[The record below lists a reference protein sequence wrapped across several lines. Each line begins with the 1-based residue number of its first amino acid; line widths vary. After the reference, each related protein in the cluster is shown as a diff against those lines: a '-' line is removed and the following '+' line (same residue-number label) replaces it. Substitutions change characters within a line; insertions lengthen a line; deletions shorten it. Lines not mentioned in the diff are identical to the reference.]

1 MECGGK
7 NDMDKKINI
16 AIDGPAGAGKSTVAR
31 KVADNLSF
39 LYIDTGAMYRALT
52 FKAIENGVD
61 LENGPV
67 LKSLLDETVIDLQ
80 VGEQEQHVLVDNQD
94 VTTDIRS
101 YHVTNNVS
109 FVARQS
115 EVRQEMVKRQKVLA
129 NRGGVVM
136 DGRDIGTHVLPE
148 SELKVF
154 LSASVEERASR
165 RYKELIENGIEADYD
180 RIKDEIAL
188 RDKRDTEREIAPLVK
203 ADDAI
208 EIDTTTMSI
217 SEVVDHILQLA
228 KERA

>member
-7 NDMDKKINI
+7 NHMDKKINI

-52 FKAIENGVD
+52 FKAIEHGVD

-115 EVRQEMVKRQKVLA
+115 EVRQEMVKRQKELA

-154 LSASVEERASR
+154 LSASVDERASR
-165 RYKELIENGIEADYD
+165 RYKELIENGIEADYN

>member
-1 MECGGK
+1 MEFGGNNNMNK
-7 NDMDKKINI
+7 RINI

-52 FKAIENGVD
+52 YKAIEKDID
-61 LENGPV
+61 LENGPL
-67 LKSLLDETVIDLQ
+67 LKALLDDTVIDLQ
-80 VGEQEQHVLVDNQD
+80 VGESEQLVLVDNMD

-101 YHVTNNVS
+101 YAVTNNVS

-115 EVRQEMVKRQKVLA
+115 EVRLEMVKRQKMLA
-129 NRGGVVM
+129 DRGGVVM

-154 LSASVEERASR
+154 LSASVEERATR
-165 RYKELIENGIEADYD
+165 RYNELIGNGTEADYD

-188 RDKRDTEREIAPLVK
+188 RDKRDTEREVAPLVK

-208 EIDTTTMSI
+208 EIDTTKMTI
-217 SEVVDHILQLA
+217 SEVVDQILQLA

>member
-1 MECGGK
+1 
-7 NDMDKKINI
+7 MDKKINI

-52 FKAIENGVD
+52 FKAIEKGVD

-67 LKSLLDETVIDLQ
+67 LKTLLDETVIDLQ
-80 VGEQEQHVLVDNQD
+80 VGEQEQHVLVDHQD

-101 YHVTNNVS
+101 YNVTNNVS

-165 RYKELIENGIEADYD
+165 RYKELIDNGVEADYD

-188 RDKRDTEREIAPLVK
+188 RDKRDTEREVAPLVK

-217 SEVVDHILQLA
+217 LEVVDHILQLA

>member
-1 MECGGK
+1 MNK
-7 NDMDKKINI
+7 RINI

-31 KVADNLSF
+31 KVADHLTF

-52 FKAIENGVD
+52 FKAIENKVD
-61 LENGPV
+61 LEDGPA
-67 LKSLLDETVIDLQ
+67 LKDLLDTTVIDLQ
-80 VGEQEQHVLVDNQD
+80 VGESEQLVLVDHTD

-101 YHVTNNVS
+101 SHVTNNVS

-115 EVRQEMVKRQKVLA
+115 EVREEMVKRQKLLA
-129 NRGGVVM
+129 DRGGVVM
-136 DGRDIGTHVLPE
+136 DGRDIGTHVLPK

-154 LSASVEERASR
+154 LIASVEERASR

-180 RIKDEIAL
+180 QIKDEIAL
-188 RDKRDTEREIAPLVK
+188 RDKRDTEREVAPLVK
-203 ADDAI
+203 ASDAV

-217 SEVVDHILQLA
+217 SDVVDHILQLA

>member
-1 MECGGK
+1 MKCGGK

-52 FKAIENGVD
+52 FKAIEKGVD

-67 LKSLLDETVIDLQ
+67 LKTLLDETVIDLQ
-80 VGEQEQHVLVDNQD
+80 VGEQEQLVLVDHQD

-101 YHVTNNVS
+101 YNVTNNVS

-165 RYKELIENGIEADYD
+165 RYKELIDNGVQADYD

-188 RDKRDTEREIAPLVK
+188 RDKRDTEREVAPLVK

-217 SEVVDHILQLA
+217 LEVVDHILQLA

>member
-1 MECGGK
+1 MNK
-7 NDMDKKINI
+7 QINI

-31 KVADNLSF
+31 RVADHLTF

-52 FKAIENGVD
+52 FKAIEKSVD
-61 LENGPV
+61 LEDGPA
-67 LKSLLDETVIDLQ
+67 LKALLDTTLIDLQ
-80 VGEQEQHVLVDNQD
+80 VGESEQLVLIDHRD

-101 YHVTNNVS
+101 SHVTNNVS

-115 EVRQEMVKRQKVLA
+115 EVREEMVKRQQLLA
-129 NRGGVVM
+129 DRGGVVM

-154 LSASVEERASR
+154 LSASVEERALR
-165 RYKELIENGIEADYD
+165 RYKELIQNGIEADYEQ
-180 RIKDEIAL
+180 IKEEIAL
-188 RDKRDTEREIAPLVK
+188 RDKRDTEREVAPLVK
-203 ADDAI
+203 ASDAI
-208 EIDTTTMSI
+208 EIDTTTMTI

>member
-1 MECGGK
+1 MNK
-7 NDMDKKINI
+7 RINI

-31 KVADNLSF
+31 RVADHLTF

-52 FKAIENGVD
+52 FKAIEKDVD
-61 LENGPV
+61 LEDGPA
-67 LKSLLDETVIDLQ
+67 LKSLLDTTIIDLQ
-80 VGEQEQHVLVDNQD
+80 VGESEQLVLIDNRD

-101 YHVTNNVS
+101 SHVTNNVS

-115 EVRQEMVKRQKVLA
+115 EVREEMVKRQKLLA
-129 NRGGVVM
+129 DRGGVVM
-136 DGRDIGTHVLPE
+136 DGRDIGTHVLPK

-180 RIKDEIAL
+180 QIKDEIAL
-188 RDKRDTEREIAPLVK
+188 RDKRDTEREVAPLVK
-203 ADDAI
+203 ASDAI
-208 EIDTTTMSI
+208 EIDTTTMTI
-217 SEVVDHILQLA
+217 SDVVDHILQLA